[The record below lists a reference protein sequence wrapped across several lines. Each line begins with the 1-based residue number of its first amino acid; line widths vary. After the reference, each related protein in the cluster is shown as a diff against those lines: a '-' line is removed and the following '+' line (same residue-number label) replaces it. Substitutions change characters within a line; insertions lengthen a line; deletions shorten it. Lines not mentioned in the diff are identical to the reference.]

1 MAKKKRH
8 QDTGEKEITRS
19 SGEPALSDLV
29 SGKKAKWIFFTL
41 YFLVTVILFRA
52 FLFDDVMLF
61 ATDTIPD
68 GVYTRQYYKDYHEEF
83 GGIPRWNPL
92 ILGGL
97 PFIDAMHGDTFYPGA
112 WLKFFMPLTRALGH
126 KLVWHV
132 FLAGIFMYIF
142 LRTLRIRREAAFL
155 GGLMYMLAPSFVT
168 LLYSGHDAKMYVIAF
183 LPLAFALLETGMKK
197 PRYYTFAGLGAVM
210 GLLILTSHVQMAYY
224 SYWALGLYFLFRLFT
239 AENDDETI
247 RSERAVKAGFFVL
260 AVIIALTLGAVQL
273 LPAYKFTTTYSVRA
287 GAERTG
293 YEYATSWAMNPEEAV
308 GMVVPAFPGFEGGIW
323 KLTKSTY
330 WGRNFFKL
338 NTEYHGILPVLCA
351 VLAMLCCRNKKIW
364 FFLGL
369 ALLSLVYA
377 LGANTPLY
385 RLFYTFVPGVKNF
398 RAPSMIIFLF
408 LFALCVM
415 TSTFL
420 GSLLD
425 RKTSLKEGD
434 SRLFYASGALIAV
447 ALIGSLAM
455 SGLLD
460 IWQNIFHNDMIG
472 SRVNEMRANITFIV
486 KDLWRVVFF
495 MVIVLSGLWMYLSK
509 KIGIPALTILIALVA
524 FVDGSVVDSRFIK
537 VINPSTYAG
546 IAPGAEVREI
556 QSKMENQNPFR
567 ILGLLMSMSRMRS
580 PNYYAMFG
588 IQSADGHHNNE
599 LQSYELFK
607 GGSYY
612 RNFTKHWL
620 EDDNFYPE
628 KIPDNNF
635 LRAAGVKYILI
646 PTGSGAMLREN
657 TAALGRAYIVHDYVV
672 AENDTLAVEML
683 GDSAFDPGRTVII
696 DEKCNLPLPGDSGVQ
711 TASRVKDITYTRN
724 GVAITVNCTANGLL
738 VLSENHVPYWQA
750 YIDGEEARIYRA
762 YGTFMAVQCPAG
774 TREVSFEFM
783 SPPFKTGKKLTL
795 ASLLLVAA
803 AFAVSCGLHMKSR
816 KKNK

>member
-1 MAKKKRH
+1 MAKKKSR
-8 QDTGEKEITRS
+8 QESREKEIMQS
-19 SGEPALSDLV
+19 SGTTAFSDLV
-29 SGKKAKWIFFTL
+29 SGKKAKWVYFAL

-52 FLFDDVMLF
+52 FIFDDVMLF

-132 FLAGIFMYIF
+132 LLAGIFMYIF

-224 SYWALGLYFLFRLFT
+224 SYWAIGLYFLFRLFT

-247 RSERAVKAGFFVL
+247 RSGRAVKAGFFVI

-273 LPAYKFTTTYSVRA
+273 LPSYKFTTTQSVRA
-287 GAERTG
+287 GSERTS

-308 GMVVPAFPGFEGGIW
+308 GMLVPAFPGFEDGIW
-323 KLTKSTY
+323 KLTKTTY

-338 NTEYHGILPVLCA
+338 NTEYHGILPVLFA
-351 VLAMLCCRNKKIW
+351 VLALLSCRSRKIW

-385 RLFYTFVPGVKNF
+385 RLFYAFVPGVKNF

-415 TSTFL
+415 ASTFL

-425 RKTSLKEGD
+425 RKTSLREGD
-434 SRLFYASGALIAV
+434 RRLFYASGVLIAV

-460 IWQNIFHNDMIG
+460 IWQNIFHHDLIA
-472 SRVNEMRANITFIV
+472 SRVNEMRANIPFIIQ
-486 KDLWRVVFF
+486 DLWRVVFF
-495 MVIVLSGLWMYLSK
+495 MVIVLSGLWMFLSK
-509 KIGIPALTILIALVA
+509 KISVPALAILIALVA

-537 VINPSTYAG
+537 VINPVTYPG
-546 IAPGAEVREI
+546 IAPGSEVREI
-556 QSKMENQNPFR
+556 QNKMEDQKPFR
-567 ILGLLMSMSRMRS
+567 ILGLLMSMSRLRS

-599 LQSYELFK
+599 PQSYELFK
-607 GGSYY
+607 GGGNYH
-612 RNFTKHWL
+612 NFTQHWL
-620 EDDNFYPE
+620 EDSTYYPE

-646 PTGSGAMLREN
+646 PTSNGAMLREN
-657 TAALGRAYIVHDYVV
+657 SAALGRAYIVHECVV
-672 AENDTLAVEML
+672 VENDTLAVEML
-683 GDSAFDPGRTVII
+683 SDSAFDPGRTVII
-696 DEKCNLPLPGDSGVQ
+696 NEKCGLPLHGDSGAQ
-711 TASRVKDITYTRN
+711 TASKVKDITYTQN
-724 GVAITVNCTANGLL
+724 GFVITVDCSANGLL

-750 YIDGEEARIYRA
+750 YVDGEQARIYRA
-762 YGTFMAVQCPAG
+762 YGTFMAVECPAG
-774 TREVSFEFM
+774 TSEVRFEFR
-783 SPPFKTGKKLTL
+783 SPPYETGKKLTL
-795 ASLLLVAA
+795 TSLLLVASILV
-803 AFAVSCGLHMKSR
+803 VSGGLHLKSW
-816 KKNK
+816 KKN